1 MNAEFDLC
9 GCNILQGTT
18 VVTDLRLIGSGS
30 ESSRVTAAEGPE
42 EESPLRE
49 QLNKAWKRIAD
60 LETRVH
66 DLTLQTTMV
75 CCVFVKLYSLINA
88 CT

>member
-1 MNAEFDLC
+1 MAPDM
-9 GCNILQGTT
+9 
-18 VVTDLRLIGSGS
+18 RLIGSGS
-30 ESSRVTAAEGPE
+30 ESSRVTASEGPE

-75 CCVFVKLYSLINA
+75 CYVLVNTAS
-88 CT
+88 